1 MIEIPTQKKLIHE
14 IIEKETK
21 KCMDK
26 KTGANYIPGL
36 MVLEIEEERDY
47 LAEVLGSIPLK
58 YFCEPQFRP
67 VVDVIQAIG
76 NLRRKKWFKDER
88 K

>member
-1 MIEIPTQKKLIHE
+1 MIEIPIQKKLIHE
-14 IIEKETK
+14 IIEKEIK

-26 KTGANYIPGL
+26 KTGPNYIPAL
-36 MVLEIEEERDY
+36 MVREIEEERDY

-58 YFCEPQFRP
+58 YFCDLQRRP
-67 VVDVIQAIG
+67 VVDAIQVIG
-76 NLRRKKWFKDER
+76 NLRREKWFKDER